1 MDDSSFWLIVGCA
14 VVCVGI
20 AGYSYYKARKNI
32 VDDGAQH
39 VVTIGVL
46 CTFGGI
52 AVALYNFDTNTE
64 NMIKSIDIFLDSMK
78 FAFVTSIIGMGAGLV
93 IKFFQWKL
101 VEREKILEHD
111 DTLKNILL
119 EIRAVNNAELLKNIL
134 SELQA
139 ENDSGKKNS
148 VVMSEINGA
157 MKINAELLRNILSE
171 VRAQDN
177 SELSRELGKF
187 VAATGN
193 FAIDM
198 KNLSNSMNAQSRM
211 LENLSTTLANS
222 IEAFGDKQIARLDA
236 MKTSIEQMKISTAQ
250 AEKNFADLLDATK
263 NFQQQSLA
271 NDNEQAKILSD
282 NTAQIVAMKNSFDK
296 FLEDM
301 AENFSQNFIAALN
314 ESIKQLNTQLQEQ
327 FGENFKEL
335 NAAVRE
341 VVVWQREYKEIVTKT
356 TDELKVINQTFN
368 REVLSE
374 LHTALKTFADASE
387 KNVSVQNDL
396 YHATAQLSTIV
407 TQAEMSIAQMQT
419 VTEKFG
425 EFSDDILNKNISL
438 LKSHLDNLAR
448 LEETFAAKVKNL
460 NDIALSVAMDTRQY
474 LKDFN
479 ETSEASMRVIRDTI
493 ASYKTDLRKETE
505 ESLSNLSRMF
515 KTVAENT
522 DKQSDKAIKSLAGA
536 LSEVSGKMIGNYK
549 VLVAKIAEVDELLR
563 RRAG

>member
-1 MDDSSFWLIVGCA
+1 MDYLSIVLIVGCA
-14 VVCVGI
+14 IVCVVI
-20 AGYSYYKARKNI
+20 AGRSYYKARKNI
-32 VDDGAQH
+32 VNNGAQYA
-39 VVTIGVL
+39 VTIGVL
-46 CTFGGI
+46 CTFIGI
-52 AVALYNFDTNTE
+52 AVALYNFDTNTD
-64 NMIKSIDIFLDSMK
+64 NMIKSIDVFLAGMK
-78 FAFVTSIIGMGAGLV
+78 FAFMTSIIGMAAGGA
-93 IKFFQWKL
+93 IKFFQEDVEQKKEL
-101 VEREKILEHD
+101 VHD
-111 DTLKNILL
+111 ETLKDILI
-119 EIRAVNNAELLKNIL
+119 EIRASNNAGLLKNIL

-139 ENDSGKKNS
+139 ENDSGKENS
-148 VVMSEINGA
+148 AVMNEINGA
-157 MKINAELLRNILSE
+157 MKINAELLKNILSE
-171 VRAQDN
+171 IKAQDN

-211 LENLSTTLANS
+211 LEKLSTTLANS

-236 MKTSIEQMKISTAQ
+236 MKTLIEQMKISTAQ
-250 AEKNFADLLDATK
+250 AEKNSAELLDATK

-282 NTAQIVAMKNSFDK
+282 NTAQIVAMKNSFDT

-407 TQAEMSIAQMQT
+407 TQAEMSIAP
-419 VTEKFG
+419 
-425 EFSDDILNKNISL
+425 SRKNSAN
-438 LKSHLDNLAR
+438 SAT
-448 LEETFAAKVKNL
+448 TF
-460 NDIALSVAMDTRQY
+460 
-474 LKDFN
+474 
-479 ETSEASMRVIRDTI
+479 
-493 ASYKTDLRKETE
+493 
-505 ESLSNLSRMF
+505 
-515 KTVAENT
+515 
-522 DKQSDKAIKSLAGA
+522 
-536 LSEVSGKMIGNYK
+536 
-549 VLVAKIAEVDELLR
+549 
-563 RRAG
+563 

>member
-1 MDDSSFWLIVGCA
+1 MDYLSIVLIVGCA
-14 VVCVGI
+14 IVCVVI
-20 AGYSYYKARKNI
+20 AGRSYYKARKNI
-32 VDDGAQH
+32 VNNGAQYA
-39 VVTIGVL
+39 VTIGVL
-46 CTFGGI
+46 CTFIGI
-52 AVALYNFDTNTE
+52 AVALYNFDTNTD
-64 NMIKSIDIFLDSMK
+64 NMIKSIDVFLAGMK
-78 FAFVTSIIGMGAGLV
+78 FAFMTSIIGMAAGGA
-93 IKFFQWKL
+93 IKFFQEDVEQKKEL
-101 VEREKILEHD
+101 VHD
-111 DTLKNILL
+111 ETLKDILI
-119 EIRAVNNAELLKNIL
+119 EIRASNNAGLLKNIL

-139 ENDSGKKNS
+139 ENDSGKENS
-148 VVMSEINGA
+148 AVMNEINGA
-157 MKINAELLRNILSE
+157 MKINAELLKNILSE
-171 VRAQDN
+171 IKAQDN

-211 LENLSTTLANS
+211 LEKLSTTLANS

-236 MKTSIEQMKISTAQ
+236 MKTLIEQMKISTAQ
-250 AEKNFADLLDATK
+250 AEKNSAELLDATK

-282 NTAQIVAMKNSFDK
+282 NTAQIVAMKNSFDT

-448 LEETFAAKVKNL
+448 LEENFADKVKDI
-460 NDIALSVAMDTRQY
+460 NDVALSVAMDTRQY

-479 ETSEASMRVIRDTI
+479 DTSKDSMHVIRNTI
-493 ASYKTDLRKETE
+493 AGYKNDLNKETE
-505 ESLSNLSRMF
+505 TSLSKLHQLF
-515 KTVAENT
+515 ETVAAHT

-536 LSEVSGKMIGNYK
+536 LAEVNKQMIGNYK